1 MVCINCKSSLQDKKF
16 PHPILQDEWVC
27 INCFEKRVNSNHIE
41 IKSDLPLNLE
51 NFTQAGIK
59 DDFKLGFILCTEGSN
74 SNRDGFD
81 EEGLKEDYQT
91 AKLQRLDWEHTDEVI
106 GVISESE
113 FVQSSNFNRIKELG
127 ANISKSFIYISGVL
141 WKILNKARA
150 KEVKKRWEHKSLY
163 CSMEDYFDYV
173 ICSTCGGK
181 YIYDNE
187 YCEHLSNRFSTA
199 KNTYRILRGSK
210 FVGAGVVQ
218 NPADRDA
225 VGLALAKD
233 EKRHRI
239 IAKLLDPDV
248 FDYYKYMRKRYEL

>member
-1 MVCINCKSSLQDKKF
+1 MVCFNCKSILQDKKF
-16 PHPILQDEWVC
+16 QHPIFQDEYVC
-27 INCFEKRVNSNHIE
+27 IDCFEKRVNANHIE
-41 IKSDLPLNLE
+41 IKSDLSSNLE
-51 NFTQAGIK
+51 NFSQAGIK
-59 DDFKLGFILCTEGSN
+59 DDFKLGFVLCTEGPN
-74 SNRDGFD
+74 SNKDGFD

-113 FVQSSNFNRIKELG
+113 FVHVSNSERIKELG

-150 KEVKKRWEHKSLY
+150 KEVQKRWEHKSLY

-173 ICSTCGGK
+173 ICSTCGNK
-181 YIYDNE
+181 YVYDNE

-210 FVGAGVVQ
+210 FVGAGVVK

-225 VGLALAKD
+225 VGLALAASN
-233 EKRHRI
+233 RHKAI
-239 IAKLLDPDV
+239 VKLLRPDLL
-248 FDYYKYMRKRYEL
+248 DYYKFMRKRYEF